1 MVSQARHGAKV
12 MGTYF
17 DPVVKDA
24 RTFAGLQHGH
34 TLETERRSGMMKIVF
49 GGGGFV
55 TTQNGGSSG
64 AGCCQGRDAELSH
77 PGTATSPDF
86 DERVV
91 LSSLV

>member
-1 MVSQARHGAKV
+1 

-34 TLETERRSGMMKIVF
+34 TWETERRSGMMKIVF
-49 GGGGFV
+49 GGGGF
-55 TTQNGGSSG
+55 
-64 AGCCQGRDAELSH
+64 GCCQGRDAELSH